1 MPNEQGIEG
10 NVEDA
15 DLSATEYRILNRIAG
30 IMIPPD
36 AEHRVPA
43 ANDPVIFAD
52 IVRSIGRDM
61 ADMKAVLAVLAEAQ
75 FLDLDDAAAE
85 ACALTLLNTPSPLVG
100 ALSRCV
106 LQCYYRDDRVLVAL
120 GHEAHAPFPKGN
132 FVPQGDW
139 TLLEPVKARGPFWR
153 DDRRI

>member
-1 MPNEQGIEG
+1 MG
-10 NVEDA
+10 NVGDPG
-15 DLSATEYRILNRIAG
+15 LSASELRILNRIAG
-30 IMIPPD
+30 IMIPSD
-36 AEHRVPA
+36 AAYGVPA

-52 IVRSIGRDM
+52 IVKSIGRDM
-61 ADMKAVLAVLAEAQ
+61 PDMKAVLAILAEAQ

-85 ACALTLLNTPSPLVG
+85 ARALTLLDTPSPLVG

-120 GHEAHAPFPKGN
+120 GHEPRAPFPKGN
-132 FVPQGDW
+132 VVPQGDW
-139 TLLEPVKARGPFWR
+139 SLLEPVKARSALWR